1 MWAQESEMEKVGDLR
16 YCSSGPNKLG
26 IFDIYRSTPIGL
38 ICLGLL
44 SSLFKGSI
52 QGIRF

>member
-26 IFDIYRSTPIGL
+26 IFGIYRSTHIGSIRL
-38 ICLGLL
+38 DYYP
-44 SSLFKGSI
+44 LFKGSI